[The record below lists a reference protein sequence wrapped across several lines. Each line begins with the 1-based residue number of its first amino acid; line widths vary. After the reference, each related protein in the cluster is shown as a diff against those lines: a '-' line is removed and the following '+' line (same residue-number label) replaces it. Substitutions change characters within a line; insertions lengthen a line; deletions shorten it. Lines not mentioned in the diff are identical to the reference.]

1 MNDVSVAGAAN
12 RQLSRT
18 QFFGT
23 IIALQI
29 ILLLAALDQTVISTA
44 MPHIVMQL
52 GGFDRYAWATTGYL
66 LASTIAVPVLGKIS
80 DLYGRKIV
88 LTIGVAIFIL
98 ASVLCGIAG
107 ESWMD
112 WVTHISFIN
121 GDGMNQLIIARTLQG
136 IGGGAI
142 VGLSFSVIGDLL
154 PPATRG
160 KYQGLF
166 AAVFALASIVGP
178 TVGGYIADIS
188 SWRYLFLVNI
198 PIGILGII
206 LFAICFPGNKIE
218 IADKK
223 VDVIGIVLFSIGVV
237 ALLLGL
243 NFSNNITTNWQSFA
257 WLCASLVSFGLFA
270 WAERTAVDPFVPLFV
285 FKNPIIL
292 ISAFSVAV
300 TGVGMFGSTLLIPL
314 FMQSVLGLTAA
325 KSGLF
330 LSPLIIT
337 VAVFSVVGGYWM
349 SKSGKY
355 RAVVLSGLA
364 AMTVGVFLLSGMN
377 LDSPLPIILGF
388 MILVGIGLGLL
399 LPIYTVVI
407 QNAVSDDFLGTVTGL
422 SQFSRSIG
430 GTLGV
435 AGFGALLLFFY
446 QGHMTDQIESIQTL
460 PPAVM
465 HYLNNPLAGNHLQ
478 ADIESALSSTNN
490 SATAHKQAME
500 LTAKSRFSLV
510 YAIDNVFRLYGMML
524 LIAFCLNL
532 FLRQIPLRS
541 QVKPSEVIK

>member
-1 MNDVSVAGAAN
+1 
-12 RQLSRT
+12 
-18 QFFGT
+18 
-23 IIALQI
+23 
-29 ILLLAALDQTVISTA
+29 

-88 LTIGVAIFIL
+88 LTAGVLVFIL
-98 ASVLCGIAG
+98 ASALCGIAG
-107 ESWMD
+107 ADSMD
-112 WVTHISFIN
+112 WLTRLPFIN
-121 GDGMNQLIIARTLQG
+121 GDGMNQLIFARTLQG

-154 PPATRG
+154 PPASRG

-166 AAVFALASIVGP
+166 AAVFALASIIGP
-178 TVGGYIADIS
+178 TFGGYIADIS

-198 PIGILGII
+198 PIGIFGIV
-206 LFAICFPGNKIE
+206 LFAICFPASKIE
-218 IADKK
+218 NANQKL
-223 VDVIGIVLFSIGVV
+223 DVVGIVLFSICVV

-243 NFSNNITTNWQSFA
+243 NFSSDSTANWRSFS
-257 WLCASLVSFGLFA
+257 WLGASLIAFILFA
-270 WAERTAVDPFVPLFV
+270 FVERRAQEPFVPLFV

-314 FMQSVLGLTAA
+314 FMQSVLGMTAA
-325 KSGLF
+325 KSGLI

-337 VAVFSVVGGYWM
+337 VAIFSVVGGFWM

-364 AMTVGVFLLSGMN
+364 AMTVGVFLLSGMS
-377 LDSPLPIILGF
+377 LSSPVPAILSF
-388 MILVGIGLGLL
+388 MLLVGVGLGLL

-446 QGHMTDQIESIQTL
+446 QGHMNEQMATLGTL
-460 PPAVM
+460 PPPVM
-465 HYLNNPLAGNHLQ
+465 HFLNNPLAGNHLQ
-478 ADIESALSSTNN
+478 ADLESALSVNHE
-490 SATAHKQAME
+490 AAIAHTQALD
-500 LTAKSRFSLV
+500 LTAKSRLSLV
-510 YAIDNVFRLYGMML
+510 YAIDNVFRLYGLML
-524 LIAFCLNL
+524 LSAFCLNL
-532 FLRQIPLRS
+532 FLKEIPLRS
-541 QVKPSEVIK
+541 QVHSKEIIQ

>member
-1 MNDVSVAGAAN
+1 MNHVALAETPN
-12 RQLSRT
+12 RQLSQK

-23 IIALQI
+23 IIALQV

-66 LASTIAVPVLGKIS
+66 LASTIAVPVLGKLS

-88 LTIGVAIFIL
+88 LTIGVLIFIV
-98 ASVLCGIAG
+98 ASAMCGIAG
-107 ESWMD
+107 ESSMD
-112 WVTHISFIN
+112 WLTHISFIN
-121 GDGMNQLIIARTLQG
+121 ADGMNQLIIARTLQG

-178 TVGGYIADIS
+178 TVGGYISDVS

-206 LFAICFPGNKIE
+206 LFVICFPAHKIE
-218 IADKK
+218 IANKRLDLG
-223 VDVIGIVLFSIGVV
+223 GIVLFSICVV
-237 ALLLGL
+237 SLLLGL
-243 NFSNNITTNWQSFA
+243 NLSSDVDANWQSFN
-257 WLCASLVSFGLFA
+257 WLCACAVAFGLFV
-270 WAERTAVDPFVPLFV
+270 WTERKAEDPFVPLFV

-292 ISAFSVAV
+292 ISTFSVAV

-314 FMQSVLGLTAA
+314 FLQSVLRMTAA
-325 KSGLF
+325 NSGLF

-337 VAVFSVVGGYWM
+337 VAVFSVIGGYWM

-355 RAVVLSGLA
+355 RAVVLSGLG
-364 AMTVGVFLLSGMN
+364 AMTIGVFLLSGMN
-377 LDSPLPIILGF
+377 LYTSLPVILGI
-388 MILVGIGLGLL
+388 MLLVGVGLGLL

-430 GTLGV
+430 GTIGV

-446 QGHMTDQIESIQTL
+446 QGHLQEQITKRPEL
-460 PPAVM
+460 PPSVM
-465 HYLNNPLAGNHLQ
+465 HVLRNPLVGNHLQ
-478 ADIESALSSTNN
+478 KDIESAFSGEDNAVAYS
-490 SATAHKQAME
+490 QAVD
-500 LTAKSRFSLV
+500 LTIKTRLSLV
-510 YAIDNVFRLYGMML
+510 YAIDNIFRLYGVML

-532 FLRQIPLRS
+532 FLREIPLRS
-541 QVKPSEVIK
+541 QVKSADVIQ